1 MCETEACA
9 RAEVLTWVVAAAA
22 RLRAREIFALNAILI
37 YIANLSHLSREEMR
51 GVPMGPLMY
60 SLAYSVVWSVISAYL
75 IIYYCLKT
83 EVYSRRTK
91 LGIAGLCLIAPWL
104 IA

>member
-1 MCETEACA
+1 MKLNVFLK
-9 RAEVLTWVVAAAA
+9 RFGGILIYVILT
-22 RLRAREIFALNAILI
+22 LAILI

-83 EVYSRRTK
+83 EVYSRRIK